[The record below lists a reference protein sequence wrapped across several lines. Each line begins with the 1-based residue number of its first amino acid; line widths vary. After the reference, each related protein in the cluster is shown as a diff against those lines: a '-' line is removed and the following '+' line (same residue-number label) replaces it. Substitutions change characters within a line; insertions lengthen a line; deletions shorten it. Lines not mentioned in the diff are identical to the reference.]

1 MDVVLLMLVCFCSFF
16 LAYKFYGTFISKRI
30 FELNDSKET
39 PAHKFED
46 GIDYVP
52 TKKEII
58 FGHHFASIA
67 GTGPIV
73 GPAIGIIWGWVP
85 AMIWIVLGT
94 ITIGSV
100 HDFGSLVLSIRN
112 EGKSISEITGKYINK
127 RTQKAF
133 FLIVFLELLI
143 VIAIFGLVMAI
154 IFSMFPESVFPMWFQ
169 IPIAV
174 WLGWMIY
181 KKNGNLVLFS
191 IIAVIIMY
199 LTIVLGIFIPLQLP
213 GIGILPATGLWTII
227 LFIYAYIASMLPVT
241 TLLQPRDYINSHQL
255 LVALFLLFL
264 GIVASAFRN
273 PNFHLVA
280 PAINLSPEGAPPVVP
295 FIFITIACGAI
306 SGFHSLVSSGTSA
319 KQLNIE
325 SDSQII
331 GYGGMV
337 MEGIL
342 ATLVLIAVAAGIGIA
357 YQNADG
363 NILTG
368 IPAWTAH
375 YSSWAAAEGLGSKIS
390 AFVIGAANMIQ
401 SSGIPKS
408 FAIALMGVF
417 VVSFAGTTLDTATRI
432 QRYVLSELFV
442 EVKTFQNRHFSTA
455 IAVITAGLLA
465 FATGASGAGALKLWP
480 MFGATNQT
488 LAALALLLITLW
500 LKRKG
505 GIKFLI
511 SGIPCVF
518 MALITT
524 YALIINQIRFI
535 NSKDILLSTLN
546 IIILLLNI
554 WIIVEGAIVLGLK
567 KERIINKN

>member
-1 MDVVLLMLVCFCSFF
+1 MDVILLIIVCFFSFF
-16 LAYKFYGTFISKRI
+16 LAYKFYGTFISKKI
-30 FELNDSKET
+30 FELDDKKRT
-39 PAHKFED
+39 PAHEYED

-52 TKKEII
+52 TRKEII

-85 AMIWIVLGT
+85 AIIWIVLGT
-94 ITIGSV
+94 ITIGAV
-100 HDFGSLVLSIRN
+100 HDFGSLVLSVRN

-127 RTQKAF
+127 RTQRAF
-133 FLIVFLELLI
+133 FSIVFLELLI

-154 IFSMFPESVFPMWFQ
+154 IFNMFPQSVFPMWFQ

-181 KKNGNLVLFS
+181 KKNGNLALFS

-199 LTIVLGIFIPLQLP
+199 LTIIVGTKLPLTLP
-213 GIGILPATGLWTII
+213 GIGIIPATGLWTII
-227 LFIYAYIASMLPVT
+227 LLVYAYIASMLPVT

-255 LVALFLLFL
+255 IVALFLLFL
-264 GIVASAFRN
+264 GVFASAFMN

-280 PAINLSPEGAPPVVP
+280 PAINLKPQGAPPVIP
-295 FIFITIACGAI
+295 FIFITIACGAV

-319 KQLNIE
+319 KQLTKE
-325 SDSQII
+325 TDSQMI

-337 MEGIL
+337 MEGVL

-357 YQNADG
+357 YQSG
-363 NILTG
+363 EGTLLRG

-375 YSSWAAAEGLGSKIS
+375 YSSWAAAQGLGSKIS
-390 AFVIGAANMIQ
+390 AFVIGAANMIH
-401 SSGIPKS
+401 SSGIPMS
-408 FAIALMGVF
+408 VAIAIMGVF

-432 QRYVLSELFV
+432 QRYVLSELFE
-442 EVKTFQNRHFSTA
+442 EVKVFRNRHFATA
-455 IAVITAGLLA
+455 VAVITAGLLA
-465 FATGASGAGALKLWP
+465 FATGMSGKGALKLWP

-488 LAALALLLITLW
+488 LAALALLLITVW

-505 GIKFLI
+505 GIKYFI

-524 YALIINQIRFI
+524 WALVINQIRFI
-535 NSKDILLSTLN
+535 KSQDIVLLILN
-546 IIILLLNI
+546 LIILFLNL
-554 WIIVEGAIVLGLK
+554 WIIVEGTIMVFK
-567 KERIINKN
+567 KEN